1 MEKKLGLFSVV
12 STGVGLIV
20 ATTCLMSLCQGA
32 ASIGGMFI
40 VSIVLACALNMIT
53 AASLAELNAL
63 MPNLTGGLAQY
74 TLAGLGPFVTLVSM
88 VGGYIVCNA
97 LMAPSEG
104 AMFGLAIKELTGA
117 PISTSVISVA
127 LTAILIVINLF
138 GVDMF
143 AKIQNVV
150 AFLLIGSLL
159 LLGIIGAVGAGT
171 GAEVSQ
177 SFALTDNVMDGVN
190 MAAAAFWLF
199 IGVEFIIPIAKYVDN
214 PRRNIPLGMF
224 LSLGIICVIQIVMV
238 LGLYHYTGWSDLAAS
253 DTPHIL
259 YGISLLGNVGKA
271 WIGFVTVL
279 AAISTQNSVI
289 NSITKI
295 CYGMAKM
302 NMLPSVFQKTNRRGA
317 PVIGILIYGMV
328 ILIIEATGLANAS
341 SLSFMILV
349 ASVFWMVSYIISH
362 INLLVLRRRLPKA
375 PRTFKIPFGP
385 VIPLI
390 GIAGMVYM
398 VVNISTDPAQRATIL
413 TIDAVIFVILAIY
426 AALWSKFKL
435 RMPLFRPLSLEKVM
449 AMEHPAYFQLRQEA
463 ARRERE
469 QREKERQVTSHSL

>member
-1 MEKKLGLFSVV
+1 MKEKKLGLFSVV

-20 ATTCLMSLCQGA
+20 ATTCLMSLCQGSA
-32 ASIGGMFI
+32 AIGGMFI

-104 AMFGLAIKELTGA
+104 AMFGLAIVELTGTA
-117 PISTSVISVA
+117 IPSSVISVA
-127 LTAILIVINLF
+127 LTVILIVINLM

-143 AKIQNVV
+143 AKIQDIV

-159 LLGIIGAVGAGT
+159 LLGVIGMIGAGT
-171 GAEVSQ
+171 GVQVSQ
-177 SFALTDNVMDGVN
+177 PLNLSGDIMDGIN

-214 PRRNIPLGMF
+214 PKRNIPVGMF
-224 LSLGIICVIQIVMV
+224 LSLGIICIIQIVML
-238 LGLYHYTGWSDLAAS
+238 LGLHNYTNWSELAAS

-271 WIGFVTVL
+271 WVGLVTVL

-302 NMLPSVFQKTNRRGA
+302 NMLPSIFQKTNRHGS
-317 PVIGILIYGMV
+317 PYIGILLYGAV
-328 ILIIEATGLANAS
+328 IVIIEATGLASAS
-341 SLSFMILV
+341 SLGFMILV

-362 INLLVLRRRLPKA
+362 INLLVLRRRMPKA
-375 PRTFKIPFGP
+375 PRTFRIPFGP
-385 VIPLI
+385 VIPVI
-390 GIAGMVYM
+390 GILGMLYM
-398 VVNISTDPAQRATIL
+398 IVNISTDPAERVLIL
-413 TIDAVIFVILAIY
+413 TIDAIIFVVLAIY
-426 AALWSKFKL
+426 AAFWTKYKL
-435 RMPLFRPLSLEKVM
+435 KMPLFKPLSIEKVM
-449 AMEHPAYFQLRQEA
+449 AMENPLYFEVRKRESLRV
-463 ARRERE
+463 
-469 QREKERQVTSHSL
+469 KENKRNSVPSM

>member
-1 MEKKLGLFSVV
+1 MKEKKLGLFSVV

-20 ATTCLMSLCQGA
+20 ATTCLMSLCQGSA
-32 ASIGGMFI
+32 AIGGMFI
-40 VSIVLACALNMIT
+40 VSIVLSCALNMIT

-74 TLAGLGPFVTLVSM
+74 TLAGLDPFVTLVSM

-104 AMFGLAIKELTGA
+104 AMFGLAIVELTGTA
-117 PISTSVISVA
+117 IPSSVISVA
-127 LTAILIVINLF
+127 LTVILIVINLM

-143 AKIQNVV
+143 AKIQDIV

-159 LLGIIGAVGAGT
+159 LLGVIGMIGAGT
-171 GAEVSQ
+171 GVQVSQ
-177 SFALTDNVMDGVN
+177 PLNLSGDIMDGIN

-214 PRRNIPLGMF
+214 PKRNIPVGMF
-224 LSLGIICVIQIVMV
+224 LSLGIICIIQIVML
-238 LGLYHYTGWSDLAAS
+238 LGLHNYTNWSELAAS

-271 WIGFVTVL
+271 WVGLVAVL

-302 NMLPSVFQKTNRRGA
+302 NMLPSIFQKTNRHGS
-317 PVIGILIYGMV
+317 PYIGILLYGAV
-328 ILIIEATGLANAS
+328 IVIIEATGLASAS

-362 INLLVLRRRLPKA
+362 INLLVLRRRMPKA
-375 PRTFKIPFGP
+375 PRTFRIPFGP
-385 VIPLI
+385 VIPVI
-390 GIAGMVYM
+390 GILGMLYM
-398 VVNISTDPAQRATIL
+398 IVNISTDPAERALIL
-413 TIDAVIFVILAIY
+413 TIDAIIFVVLAIY
-426 AALWSKFKL
+426 AAFWTKYKL
-435 RMPLFRPLSLEKVM
+435 KMPLFKPLSIEKVM
-449 AMEHPAYFQLRQEA
+449 AMENPLYFEVRKRESLRV
-463 ARRERE
+463 
-469 QREKERQVTSHSL
+469 KESKRNSVPIM

>member
-1 MEKKLGLFSVV
+1 MNEKKLGLFSVV

-20 ATTCLMSLCQGA
+20 ATTCLMSLCQGSA
-32 ASIGGMFI
+32 AIGGMFI

-104 AMFGLAIKELTGA
+104 AMFGLAIVELTGTA
-117 PISTSVISVA
+117 IPSSVISVA
-127 LTAILIVINLF
+127 LTVILIIINLM

-143 AKIQNVV
+143 AKIQDIV

-159 LLGIIGAVGAGT
+159 LLGIIGMIGAGT
-171 GAEVSQ
+171 GVQVSQ
-177 SFALTDNVMDGVN
+177 PLNLTGDIMDGIN

-214 PRRNIPLGMF
+214 PKRNIPVGMF
-224 LSLGIICVIQIVMV
+224 LSLGIICIIQIVML
-238 LGLYHYTGWSDLAAS
+238 LGLHNYTNWSELAAS

-259 YGISLLGNVGKA
+259 YGISLLGNAGKVWVGL
-271 WIGFVTVL
+271 VTVL

-302 NMLPSVFQKTNRRGA
+302 NMLPSIFQKTNKNGS
-317 PVIGILIYGMV
+317 PYIGILLYGAV
-328 ILIIEATGLANAS
+328 IVAIEATGLASAS
-341 SLSFMILV
+341 SLGFMILV

-362 INLLVLRRRLPKA
+362 INLLVLRRRMPKA
-375 PRTFKIPFGP
+375 PRTFRIPLGP
-385 VIPLI
+385 VIPVI
-390 GIAGMVYM
+390 GIVGMLYM
-398 VVNISTDPAQRATIL
+398 IVNISTDPAERALIL
-413 TIDAVIFVILAIY
+413 TIDAIIFVILAIY
-426 AALWSKFKL
+426 AAFWTKYKL
-435 RMPLFRPLSLEKVM
+435 KMPLFKPLSIEKVM
-449 AMEHPAYFQLRQEA
+449 AMENPLYFEVRK
-463 ARRERE
+463 RDSVRM
-469 QREKERQVTSHSL
+469 KGNKGNSVPIT

>member
-1 MEKKLGLFSVV
+1 MNEKKLGLFSVV

-20 ATTCLMSLCQGA
+20 ATTCLMSLCQGSA
-32 ASIGGMFI
+32 AIGGMFI

-104 AMFGLAIKELTGA
+104 AMFGLAIVELTGTA
-117 PISTSVISVA
+117 IPSSVISVA
-127 LTAILIVINLF
+127 LTVILIVINLM

-143 AKIQNVV
+143 AKIQDIV

-159 LLGIIGAVGAGT
+159 LLGIIGMIGAGT
-171 GAEVSQ
+171 GVQVSQ
-177 SFALTDNVMDGVN
+177 PLNLTGDIMDGIN

-214 PRRNIPLGMF
+214 PKRNIPVGMF
-224 LSLGIICVIQIVMV
+224 LSLGIICIIQIVML
-238 LGLYHYTGWSDLAAS
+238 LGLHNYTNWSELAAS

-259 YGISLLGNVGKA
+259 YGISLLGNAGKVWVGL
-271 WIGFVTVL
+271 VTVL

-302 NMLPSVFQKTNRRGA
+302 NMLPSIFQKTNKNGS
-317 PVIGILIYGMV
+317 PYIGILLYGAV
-328 ILIIEATGLANAS
+328 IVAIEATGLASAS
-341 SLSFMILV
+341 SLGFMILV

-362 INLLVLRRRLPKA
+362 INLLVLRRRMPKA
-375 PRTFKIPFGP
+375 PRTFRIPLGP
-385 VIPLI
+385 VIPVI
-390 GIAGMVYM
+390 GVVGMLYM
-398 VVNISTDPAQRATIL
+398 IVNISTDPAERALIL
-413 TIDAVIFVILAIY
+413 TIDAIIFVILAIY
-426 AALWSKFKL
+426 AAFWTKYKL
-435 RMPLFRPLSLEKVM
+435 KMPLFQPLSIEKVM
-449 AMEHPAYFQLRQEA
+449 AMENPLYFEVRKRDSV
-463 ARRERE
+463 RR
-469 QREKERQVTSHSL
+469 KGNKGNSVPIT